1 LNPELSEQEAGILT
15 TTPRNA
21 LAKDVTWNDN
31 EFYDLRILCSN
42 NFNGN
47 EFYLI
52 LTILD
57 RYNILII
64 SDKIC

>member
-1 LNPELSEQEAGILT
+1 MI
-15 TTPRNA
+15 
-21 LAKDVTWNDN
+21 
-31 EFYDLRILCSN
+31 Y

-64 SDKIC
+64 SDKIR